1 MLVENLDYS
10 KSAANLMLFPEIT
23 KKLTLC
29 LSQFPP
35 DGKKQGRL
43 VTNCCGAAVAKNQ
56 RAIFLLLR
64 LPCTIFALQK
74 TGS

>member
-23 KKLTLC
+23 KKINTL
-29 LSQFPP
+29 LVPVPARWQ
-35 DGKKQGRL
+35 KQGRL
-43 VTNCCGAAVAKNQ
+43 VTNCCGAAIAKNQ